1 MKIGILTLP
10 FNNNYGG
17 YLQAYALMTVLKNIG
32 HDVELI
38 YRKHNKRPLSLRVKY
53 FLKTFIKCCIGRK
66 HGRLLLD
73 QDKELREKGVNIM
86 PFVDTY
92 ISPKTKQLFSTKT
105 LGKLCNNRYDAIIV
119 GSDQVWRPDYVPNI
133 QNFFLNFIH
142 NDKII
147 KISYAAS
154 FGERK
159 PKYTEQERIECGQL
173 IQLFDHV
180 SLREDSGL
188 CVIKDF
194 GWKTKISPKIVLDPT
209 MLLDKAHYERLL
221 TQNGSNG
228 DYVCTYLL
236 DDNSITNDL
245 TETIVK
251 TLNIPKVSILDEK
264 NWKKSTY
271 KMPSIEY
278 WLQRIHDAKFVVTDS
293 FHGTVFCILF
303 NVPFIVYNNQG
314 RGSDRFL
321 TLLGHFG
328 LEDRLVSDV
337 SNIDKLMKSD
347 ILWEDTNL
355 KIQNK
360 KKESLSYLYSSIIG

>member
-1 MKIGILTLP
+1 MPVLP
-10 FNNNYGG
+10 QN
-17 YLQAYALMTVLKNIG
+17 L
-32 HDVELI
+32 
-38 YRKHNKRPLSLRVKY
+38 
-53 FLKTFIKCCIGRK
+53 FLCENCSQK
-66 HGRLLLD
+66 RLLSFRL
-73 QDKELREKGVNIM
+73 
-86 PFVDTY
+86 
-92 ISPKTKQLFSTKT
+92 
-105 LGKLCNNRYDAIIV
+105 
-119 GSDQVWRPDYVPNI
+119 
-133 QNFFLNFIH
+133 
-142 NDKII
+142 
-147 KISYAAS
+147 AS

-159 PKYTEQERIECGQL
+159 PKYTEKERIECGQL

-180 SLREDSGL
+180 SLREESGL

-236 DDNSITNDL
+236 DNNSITNDL

-251 TLNIPKVSILDEK
+251 ILNIPKVSILDEK

-355 KIQNK
+355 KIQNQ
-360 KKESLSYLYSSIIG
+360 KKESLSCLYSSIIG